1 MKHTS
6 KSASPGELACPH
18 LSDHPTQEAKQH
30 SNSNHGRSV
39 PIFPVPLRD
48 LFGHSGS
55 ELRGDQK
62 TPVIPQIPHFRS
74 NPSAR
79 SADSPVRR
87 LSPFHRILNVTVSLC
102 HKVTTAKNTFQTRR
116 NTRKNTR
123 RNTLKLPK
131 NTQNTEKN
139 TFFFLSAEMLTSDP
153 PVPLFR
159 IKVPFNSREGPYSSL
174 SHSPVNI
181 FRLYK
186 HLISPGLADLC
197 R

>member
-1 MKHTS
+1 MKHQN
-6 KSASPGELACPH
+6 KSASPHEFACPH
-18 LSDHPTQEAKQH
+18 LSDHRTQKAKSQR
-30 SNSNHGRSV
+30 SGDPAYSLNGLRPKRNDHGRRV
-39 PIFPVPLRD
+39 PIFLIPLRD
-48 LFGHSGS
+48 V
-55 ELRGDQK
+55 RGDQK

-131 NTQNTEKN
+131 NTQNTEKKHVL
-139 TFFFLSAEMLTSDP
+139 FFRAP
-153 PVPLFR
+153 
-159 IKVPFNSREGPYSSL
+159 K
-174 SHSPVNI
+174 
-181 FRLYK
+181 
-186 HLISPGLADLC
+186 C
-197 R
+197 